1 MYSLSVPEDGAHH
14 AATRDL
20 GLEAVG
26 AIPWGTHFCQ
36 FYSSKE
42 DLFETIV
49 PYMKAGLEANEF
61 CLWLTSPAVIDARE
75 AEAALRR
82 VVPDLDRY
90 LAERRIEFP
99 ECGQWYRDGGRF
111 DASKALKSLLELS
124 DMALKQGFDGLRAA
138 GAGALAWLE
147 QEGLEEYTRYES
159 DLDRAVSARRMLV
172 LCPYPL
178 GKCGPREIIDAAANH
193 EFSLMRDA
201 KGWQVLENTARRRI
215 EREFKKFAS
224 LAGNS
229 SEFIGICGMDFVPS
243 YINEAGL
250 RMVGLDDL
258 AQLRQASIRALFFP
272 EDQKFLRDEFLP
284 RVHAEGRAETV
295 IRFRHFKTGAPLWM
309 ICNIFILKGDKG
321 EPIGLATV
329 SRNINERKLA
339 EDAARWNA
347 QRNELLSSVAAR
359 LLRTRDAKAEVEELC
374 RKVMTF
380 INCDVFFNFLVDEK
394 EDRLRLNAHAGVPE
408 HEARSIE
415 TVDYGST
422 VCGAVARDRYR
433 IIAEYISTSDFPL
446 TAVIKSFGV
455 EAYCCHPL
463 MVQDRVIG
471 TLSFGTRTRQR
482 FASREIQVMAAVTDL
497 VAMAMNR
504 VQTEKALR
512 NSERQLRHLGN
523 SLPDSA
529 IYRYGHDTDGT
540 PQFYYL
546 SAGIEQ
552 LNGVRRE
559 DVLRDA
565 GTLHRQIL
573 PEYLPRLVEGERR
586 SARELSDFEMEV
598 PMKRPDGE
606 IRWMRLK
613 SRPQRMPDGRV
624 IWDGVQTD
632 ITARKKM
639 QDALRV
645 SEARLRAIV
654 GTAIDGIIVIDA
666 QGEVQ
671 SINPAA
677 EQMFG
682 CASAEV
688 AGKCITELMPEPYR
702 MRHRLRLAASAN
714 GTPPRFQQVEVEGL
728 RRDGSTFLAEL
739 SVAPWEADG
748 KRYFTGIIRDVTQR
762 KRREEKINVLL
773 REVNHRSKNMLSLVQ
788 AIASQTAAR
797 DPIEFVRHFS
807 ERIRALAAS
816 QDLLVKSQWQGIS
829 VEELV
834 KSQLAHF
841 RDLLG
846 DRIEL
851 KGAPLR
857 IAAPAAQS
865 IGMALHELATNAG
878 KYGALST
885 GAGRIAIAWS
895 LNTDRS
901 GKFRFNLRWTETGGP
916 AVSVPERRGF
926 GSIVVET
933 MPRMELDADAE
944 LHYAPEGLRWH
955 LDCPAEIVLE
965 ADHDPSIFV
974 MVAQ

>member
-1 MYSLSVPEDGAHH
+1 MYSSSVPEDSAYN
-14 AATRDL
+14 APTRDL
-20 GLEAVG
+20 GLEAAG
-26 AIPWGTHFCQ
+26 PISWGTHFCQ
-36 FYSSKE
+36 FYSSKD

-61 CLWLTSPAVIDARE
+61 CLWLTSPEVIDARE

-82 VVPDLDRY
+82 AVPDLDRY
-90 LAERRIEFP
+90 IAERRIEFA

-111 DASKALKSLLELS
+111 DTNKALKSLLELTS
-124 DMALKQGFDGLRAA
+124 TALKQGFDGLRAA
-138 GAGALAWLE
+138 GSGALAWLE
-147 QEGLEEYTRYES
+147 QERLEEYIRYES

-193 EFSLMRDA
+193 EFALMRGA
-201 KGWQVLENTARRRI
+201 NGWQVLENTARRRI

-229 SEFIGICGMDFVPS
+229 TEFIGICGMDFVPS

-258 AQLRQASIRALFFP
+258 ARLRQASIRALFFP

-284 RVHAEGRAETV
+284 RVYAEGRAETV

-329 SRNINERKLA
+329 SRDITERKLA

-380 INCDVFFNFLVDEK
+380 LNCDVFFNFLVDEK
-394 EDRLRLNAHAGVPE
+394 DVRLHLNAYAGIE
-408 HEARSIE
+408 ENEARSIE

-422 VCGAVARDRYR
+422 VCGSVARDRYR
-433 IIAEYISTSDFPL
+433 IIAEYISTSDSPL
-446 TAVIKSFGV
+446 TAVLKSFGV

-463 MVQDRVIG
+463 MVQDRIIG

-512 NSERQLRHLGN
+512 DSERQLRHLGN

-529 IYRYGHDTDGT
+529 IYRYGHEVDGS
-540 PQFYYL
+540 PRYYYL

-552 LNGVRRE
+552 SNGVRRE

-565 GTLHRQIL
+565 GTLQRQIL
-573 PEYLPRLVEGERR
+573 PEHLPRLMEAERR
-586 SARELSDFEMEV
+586 SARELSDFEIEV
-598 PMKRPDGE
+598 PMKRPDGD
-606 IRWMRLK
+606 IRWMRMK
-613 SRPQRMPDGRV
+613 SRPQKMPDGRV
-624 IWDGVQTD
+624 VWDGVQTD

-639 QDALRV
+639 QDALGM

-654 GTAIDGIIVIDA
+654 GTAIDGIIVINGK
-666 QGEVQ
+666 GEIQ

-677 EQMFG
+677 EQMFD

-702 MRHRLRLAASAN
+702 MRHRLRLAASLNA
-714 GTPPRFQQVEVEGL
+714 TPARFQQVEVEGL
-728 RRDGSTFLAEL
+728 RRDGSTFPAEL

-748 KRYFTGIIRDVTQR
+748 KLYFTGIIRDVTQR
-762 KRREEKINVLL
+762 KRREEKIGVLL

-797 DPIEFVRHFS
+797 DPVEFVRHFS

-829 VEELV
+829 IEELV

-851 KGAPLR
+851 KGALLR

-885 GAGRIAIAWS
+885 GAGRIAIDWS
-895 LNTDRS
+895 LNIDRS
-901 GKFRFNLRWTETGGP
+901 GKRRFNLRWTESGGP
-916 AVSVPERRGF
+916 AVSMPERRGF

-944 LHYAPEGLRWH
+944 LQYAPEGLRWH
-955 LDCPAEIVLE
+955 LDCPAETVLE
-965 ADHDPSIFV
+965 ADHDPSVFLMI
-974 MVAQ
+974 AQ

>member
-1 MYSLSVPEDGAHH
+1 
-14 AATRDL
+14 
-20 GLEAVG
+20 
-26 AIPWGTHFCQ
+26 
-36 FYSSKE
+36 
-42 DLFETIV
+42 
-49 PYMKAGLEANEF
+49 
-61 CLWLTSPAVIDARE
+61 
-75 AEAALRR
+75 
-82 VVPDLDRY
+82 
-90 LAERRIEFP
+90 
-99 ECGQWYRDGGRF
+99 
-111 DASKALKSLLELS
+111 
-124 DMALKQGFDGLRAA
+124 
-138 GAGALAWLE
+138 
-147 QEGLEEYTRYES
+147 
-159 DLDRAVSARRMLV
+159 MLV

-178 GKCGPREIIDAAANH
+178 EQCGPREIVDAAANH
-193 EFSLMRDA
+193 EFALIRGA

-215 EREFKKFAS
+215 EGEFKKFAS

-258 AQLRQASIRALFFP
+258 AQLREVSIRALFFP
-272 EDQKFLRDEFLP
+272 EDQRLIHDDFLP
-284 RVHAEGRAETV
+284 RVFAEGRAETV

-374 RKVMTF
+374 RKVTAF
-380 INCDVFFNFLVDEK
+380 LNCDVFFNFLVDEK
-394 EDRLRLNAHAGVPE
+394 EGRLRLNACAGIPE
-408 HEARSIE
+408 DQARSAE
-415 TVDYGST
+415 TVDYGAT
-422 VCGAVARDRYR
+422 VCGTVARDRYR
-433 IIAEYISTSDFPL
+433 IIAEYISSSDSPL
-446 TAVIKSFGV
+446 TATLKFYGV

-463 MVQDRVIG
+463 MAQDRVIG

-504 VQTEKALR
+504 IQTEKALR
-512 NSERQLRHLGN
+512 DSERQLRQLGN

-529 IYRYGHDTDGT
+529 IYRYGREADGT
-540 PQFYYL
+540 PRFYYL

-552 LNGVRRE
+552 LNGVRID

-573 PEYLPRLVEGERR
+573 PEYLPRLMEGEQR

-606 IRWMRLK
+606 VRWMRLK

-632 ITARKKM
+632 ITSRKNM

-645 SEARLRAIV
+645 SEERLRAIV
-654 GTAIDGIIVIDA
+654 GTALDAIIVIDA
-666 QGEVQ
+666 QGDIQ

-682 CASAEV
+682 YNSAEA
-688 AGKCITELMPEPYR
+688 AGNGITMLMPEPYR
-702 MRHRLRLAASAN
+702 MRHRLRVAASLN
-714 GTPPRFQQVEVEGL
+714 GAPARFQQVEVEGL
-728 RRDGSTFLAEL
+728 RRDGTAFPAEL

-797 DPIEFVRHFS
+797 DPVEFVRHFS

-851 KGAPLR
+851 KGALLR

-885 GAGRIAIAWS
+885 GAGRIAISWS
-895 LNTDRS
+895 LNTERS
-901 GKFRFNLRWTETGGP
+901 GKLRFCLRWTETGGP
-916 AVSVPERRGF
+916 AVSVPKQRGF

-944 LHYAPEGLRWH
+944 LLYAPEGLRWH
-955 LDCPAEIVLE
+955 LDCPAETVLE
-965 ADHDPSIFV
+965 TDNDPSTFRMI
-974 MVAQ
+974 AQ